1 MEIFNNLFII
11 FKVTYPKFDS
21 EFVDCNME
29 WQTWEY
35 SIILLRYYEFVI
47 EYGWYKLFD
56 IDRIWLENL
65 NIRFIDD
72 KVSNFQDI

>member
-1 MEIFNNLFII
+1 
-11 FKVTYPKFDS
+11 
-21 EFVDCNME
+21 ME

-56 IDRIWLENL
+56 IDKIWLENL

-72 KVSNFQDI
+72 KISNFQDI